1 MSPSPLRLSSRNDG
15 YARGPPLISAHWA
28 FSTLGSANMMRCN
41 FHLQRALSAIGGSI
55 PGQIGARET
64 AALTIRCSALP
75 FTTESAMENT
85 ILLVRKI
92 RRSMARRKARHT
104 ELDRLTAQ
112 LKSKSAESVDRSRA
126 LLARTDDAVKKSN

>member
-1 MSPSPLRLSSRNDG
+1 
-15 YARGPPLISAHWA
+15 
-28 FSTLGSANMMRCN
+28 
-41 FHLQRALSAIGGSI
+41 
-55 PGQIGARET
+55 
-64 AALTIRCSALP
+64 
-75 FTTESAMENT
+75 MENT

-104 ELDRLTAQ
+104 ELDQLTAQ